1 MTEEE
6 LIIKLNE
13 FRRLPAETEVFEF
26 KEAKNNYDSNKLGKY
41 FSALSN
47 EANLKGRPHA
57 WLIFGIKDKGRTI
70 VGSQFRQ
77 NRKDLDNLK
86 GELANKTTNRISF
99 IEIYELHLPEGR
111 IVMFQIPAAPKGIP
125 VAFDGHYY
133 GREGEELS
141 PLNLEEIE
149 RIRAQVAL
157 EDWSAAMVPD
167 AAIDDLDP
175 AAIAKARE
183 NYKNKF
189 PHQAHDI
196 DRWDDITFLNKAKV
210 IIKGKIT
217 RTAII
222 LLGKPESEHFIS
234 PAEAKIRWL
243 LKDVKGN
250 DKDYHIESCPLLLA
264 VDKIY
269 AKIRNLKYRYIK
281 DGTLFPDEV
290 DQYEPFVI
298 REAINNCI
306 AHQDYTK
313 GGRINVVEMEDQLIF
328 TNLGSFIPGS
338 VEKVVKEDAP
348 EEHYRNRFLATAM
361 FNLKMVD
368 TAGGGIR
375 KMFNYQRER
384 FFPMPEYDL
393 SEDRVKVTVIGKV
406 LDMDFA
412 RVLARNPSLFLEQII
427 MLDKVQK
434 QKPLSDEEIKYLKGL
449 GLIEGR
455 KPNYVI
461 SAKITASL
469 SNDELKAH
477 YIKQRGL
484 DDDHYKNLIVEYLKK
499 FGESPRKNIEKF
511 LRDKLPDILT
521 ESQKKNKVTNLLSA
535 LRIKGTIRNNGYS
548 KWSPV

>member
-1 MTEEE
+1 MTEKE
-6 LIIKLNE
+6 LLIKLEE

-26 KEAKNNYDSNKLGKY
+26 KEARNNYDSNKLGKY

-47 EANLKGRPHA
+47 EANLKGKSHA

-70 VGSQFRQ
+70 VGSQFRH

-99 IEIYELHLPEGR
+99 IEIYELYLPEGR
-111 IVMFQIPAAPKGIP
+111 IVMFHIPAAPKGIP

-133 GREGEELS
+133 GREGEKLS
-141 PLNLEEIE
+141 PLN
-149 RIRAQVAL
+149 
-157 EDWSAAMVPD
+157 P
-167 AAIDDLDP
+167 
-175 AAIAKARE
+175 
-183 NYKNKF
+183 
-189 PHQAHDI
+189 
-196 DRWDDITFLNKAKV
+196 
-210 IIKGKIT
+210 
-217 RTAII
+217 
-222 LLGKPESEHFIS
+222 EHFVS

-243 LKDVKGN
+243 LKDAKGN
-250 DKDYHIESCPLLLA
+250 NRDYHIESCPLLLA

-348 EEHYRNRFLATAM
+348 EEYYRNRFLATAM

-393 SEDRVKVTVIGKV
+393 SEDKVKVTVIGKV

-412 RVLARNPSLFLEQII
+412 RVLARNPSLSLEQII

-434 QKPLSDEEIKYLKGL
+434 QKPLPDEEIKYLKGL

-469 SNDELKAH
+469 SNDELKAY

-484 DDDHYKNLIVEYLKK
+484 DDEHYKNLIVEYLKK

-535 LRIKGTIRNNGYS
+535 LRIKGIIRNNGYS

>member
-70 VGSQFRQ
+70 VGSHFRQ

-210 IIKGKIT
+210 IIKGEIT

>member
-70 VGSQFRQ
+70 VGSHFRQ

-210 IIKGKIT
+210 IIKGEIT

-234 PAEAKIRWL
+234 PAETKIRWL

-264 VDKIY
+264 VDKMY

-281 DGTLFPDEV
+281 DGTLFP
-290 DQYEPFVI
+290 
-298 REAINNCI
+298 
-306 AHQDYTK
+306 
-313 GGRINVVEMEDQLIF
+313 
-328 TNLGSFIPGS
+328 
-338 VEKVVKEDAP
+338 
-348 EEHYRNRFLATAM
+348 
-361 FNLKMVD
+361 
-368 TAGGGIR
+368 
-375 KMFNYQRER
+375 
-384 FFPMPEYDL
+384 
-393 SEDRVKVTVIGKV
+393 
-406 LDMDFA
+406 
-412 RVLARNPSLFLEQII
+412 
-427 MLDKVQK
+427 
-434 QKPLSDEEIKYLKGL
+434 DEEIKYLKGL

-484 DDDHYKNLIVEYLKK
+484 DDEHYKNLIVEYLKK

>member
-1 MTEEE
+1 M
-6 LIIKLNE
+6 
-13 FRRLPAETEVFEF
+13 
-26 KEAKNNYDSNKLGKY
+26 
-41 FSALSN
+41 
-47 EANLKGRPHA
+47 
-57 WLIFGIKDKGRTI
+57 
-70 VGSQFRQ
+70 
-77 NRKDLDNLK
+77 
-86 GELANKTTNRISF
+86 
-99 IEIYELHLPEGR
+99 
-111 IVMFQIPAAPKGIP
+111 
-125 VAFDGHYY
+125 
-133 GREGEELS
+133 
-141 PLNLEEIE
+141 
-149 RIRAQVAL
+149 
-157 EDWSAAMVPD
+157 PD

-175 AAIAKARE
+175 AAIAKARA

-196 DRWDDITFLNKAKV
+196 DRWDDITFLSKAKV

-281 DGTLFPDEV
+281 DGTLFPDE
-290 DQYEPFVI
+290 
-298 REAINNCI
+298 
-306 AHQDYTK
+306 
-313 GGRINVVEMEDQLIF
+313 
-328 TNLGSFIPGS
+328 
-338 VEKVVKEDAP
+338 
-348 EEHYRNRFLATAM
+348 
-361 FNLKMVD
+361 
-368 TAGGGIR
+368 
-375 KMFNYQRER
+375 
-384 FFPMPEYDL
+384 
-393 SEDRVKVTVIGKV
+393 
-406 LDMDFA
+406 
-412 RVLARNPSLFLEQII
+412 
-427 MLDKVQK
+427 
-434 QKPLSDEEIKYLKGL
+434 EIKYLKGL

-484 DDDHYKNLIVEYLKK
+484 DDEHYKNLIVEYLKK

>member
-1 MTEEE
+1 MTKVA
-6 LIIKLNE
+6 LLQKLDQLRN
-13 FRRLPAETEVFEF
+13 LPAETEVFEF
-26 KEAKNNYDSNKLGKY
+26 KEAKDGYDFKKLGKY
-41 FSALSN
+41 FAALSN

-57 WLIFGIKDKGRTI
+57 WLIFGIKDKGRTV
-70 VGSQFRQ
+70 VGSRYRL
-77 NRKDLDNLK
+77 NRKDLDSLK
-86 GELANKTTNRISF
+86 GEIANKTTNRITF
-99 IEIYELHLPEGR
+99 IEIHELHLPEGR
-111 IVMFQIPAAPKGIP
+111 VLMFQIPAAPKGMPI
-125 VAFDGHYY
+125 AFDGHYY
-133 GREGEELS
+133 GRDGEELS

-149 RIRAQVAL
+149 RIRAQAIT
-157 EDWSAAMVPD
+157 EDWSAAVVPD

-175 AAIAKARE
+175 AAIATARG

-189 PHQAHDI
+189 PEKAAEVDT
-196 DRWDDITFLNKAKV
+196 WDDITFLNKAKV
-210 IIKGKIT
+210 TKKGKMT
-217 RTAII
+217 RAAII
-222 LLGKPESEHFIS
+222 LLGKSESEHFIS

-243 LKDVKGN
+243 LKDSKGN
-250 DKDYHIESCPLLLA
+250 DKDYYIESCPLLLA

-281 DGTLFPDEV
+281 DGTLFPDEI

-393 SEDRVKVTVIGKV
+393 SSQKVKVTVIGKV
-406 LDMDFA
+406 LDLDFA
-412 RVLARNPSLFLEQII
+412 RVLARNPNLSLEQIV

-434 QKPLSDEEIKYLKGL
+434 QKKLTDRESKYLKEL

-455 KPNYVI
+455 KPHYVI

-469 SNDELKAH
+469 SNEELKAH

-484 DDDHYKNLIVEYLKK
+484 DDEHYKKLIVEYLKK
-499 FGESPRKNIEKF
+499 FGESPKKNIEQF

-521 ESQKKNKVTNLLSA
+521 ESQKKHKVTNLLSA
-535 LRIKGTIRNNGYS
+535 LRIKGTIQNKGYS
-548 KWSPV
+548 KWSLV

>member
-1 MTEEE
+1 LTREE
-6 LIIKLNE
+6 LKKLLDNLKT
-13 FRRLPAETEVFEF
+13 LPAETEVFEF
-26 KEAKNNYDSNKLGKY
+26 KEAKNGYDFNKLGKY

-47 EANLKGRPHA
+47 EANLKGRPNA

-70 VGSQFRQ
+70 VGSRFRP
-77 NRKDLDNLK
+77 NRKDLDSLK

-99 IEIYELHLPEGR
+99 IEIHELHLPEGR
-111 IVMFQIPAAPKGIP
+111 VLMFQIPAAPKGIP

-133 GREGEELS
+133 GRDGEELS

-149 RIRAQVAL
+149 RIRAQAIT
-157 EDWSAAMVPD
+157 EDWSAAIVPD
-167 AAIDDLDP
+167 ATIDDLDP

-183 NYKNKF
+183 NYKSKF
-189 PHQAHDI
+189 SEQAQDV
-196 DRWDDITFLNKAKV
+196 DQWDDITFLNKAKV
-210 IIKGKIT
+210 TIKGKIT
-217 RTAII
+217 RAAII

-243 LKDVKGN
+243 LKDAKGY
-250 DKDYHIESCPLLLA
+250 DKDYHIESCPFLLA

-290 DQYEPFVI
+290 DRYEPFVI

-368 TAGGGIR
+368 TAGGGIK

-393 SEDRVKVTVIGKV
+393 SEDKVKVTIIGKV
-406 LDMDFA
+406 LDIDFA
-412 RVLARNPSLFLEQII
+412 RVLARNPNLSLEQII

-434 QKPLSDEEIKYLKGL
+434 RKSLSAEEIKYLKSL

-455 KPNYVI
+455 KPHYII

-469 SNDELKAH
+469 SNEELKAH

-484 DDDHYKNLIVEYLKK
+484 DDEHYKKLIVEYLRK
-499 FGESPRKNIEKF
+499 FGESHRKNIEKF
-511 LRDKLPDILT
+511 LLDKLPGILT
-521 ESQKKNKVTNLLSA
+521 ESQKKHKVTNLLSA
-535 LRIKGTIRNNGYS
+535 LRIKGVIQNKGYS
-548 KWSPV
+548 KWSLV